1 MINIMI
7 IIHIRSCASI
17 ISNFYLTFYP
27 DKRCTLSFAKQLR
40 LWSFTKIECRD
51 DLVQWLWN
59 IHKGFA
65 AERPHS
71 QNDLKEQLLIAFLSW
86 IPRTVPDGGYRFSGS
101 KIKAVLS

>member
-1 MINIMI
+1 MSPTNLSSTAMSIARSSMRDHADMINI
-7 IIHIRSCASI
+7 IHVRSCASI

-27 DKRCTLSFAKQLR
+27 DKRCMLSFAKQLR

-71 QNDLKEQLLIAFLSW
+71 QNDLKEQL
-86 IPRTVPDGGYRFSGS
+86 
-101 KIKAVLS
+101 